1 MEGDGAGVSSSDMK
15 KQERKCVY
23 RTALS
28 SHRGR
33 AMGWACSHTISHVS
47 SEQAWRVGVRV

>member
-15 KQERKCVY
+15 KQERKCAY

-47 SEQAWRVGVRV
+47 SEQAWWVGVRV